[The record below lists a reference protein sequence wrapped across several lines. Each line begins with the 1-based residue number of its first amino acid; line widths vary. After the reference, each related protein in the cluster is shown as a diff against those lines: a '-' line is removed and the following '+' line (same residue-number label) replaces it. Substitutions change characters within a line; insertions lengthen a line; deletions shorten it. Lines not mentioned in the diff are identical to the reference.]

1 MSARPVAQLP
11 PQPPQQPPP
20 QPQRPIALQHS
31 TATRVPLR
39 VVVTGGNRGFG
50 AGMARELAARGH
62 SVVVLARRAP
72 NPSSVPPN
80 SRLGFVVC
88 DVRDYASVAGAA
100 HTARDMMSGI
110 DVWIN
115 NAAAY
120 PPPFYGDMGMRR
132 AVGLPD
138 ADEWADGVRA
148 CCDTNLL
155 GCVWGTRAAAD
166 VMRDQVTTGHVF
178 NVLGSGSD
186 GSTCVGHALYGAT
199 KAAAAIYSRSA
210 RAEADALSLP
220 LRIHD
225 LRPGPMDTRLY
236 WDHVESALGRGRR
249 ATDDAWVG
257 GGWPMRLRRA
267 AFSAMCLDP
276 DEVAAEAADRIEGV
290 VYSTG
295 EARQGHRALDC
306 YTAPLLRRLLGALT
320 GRAARRSE

>member
-1 MSARPVAQLP
+1 MRARPVALQLP
-11 PQPPQQPPP
+11 PPPPPP
-20 QPQRPIALQHS
+20 QRPQPQNS
-31 TATRVPLR
+31 TTTRVPLR

-50 AGMARELAARGH
+50 AGMARELASRGH
-62 SVVVLARRAP
+62 CVVVLARRPP

-80 SRLGFVVC
+80 STLGFVLC

-100 HTARDMMSGI
+100 HTACDMMSGI

-120 PPPFYGDMGMRR
+120 PPPFGGDMGMRR
-132 AVGLPD
+132 AAGLPD
-138 ADEWADGVRA
+138 DEEWADGVRA

-155 GCVWGTRAAAD
+155 GSVWGTRAAAD

-186 GSTCVGHALYGAT
+186 GATCVGHALYGAT

-236 WDHVESALGRGRR
+236 WDHVETAIGSGP
-249 ATDDAWVG
+249 ATDDGWLG

-276 DEVAAEAADRIEGV
+276 EEVAAEAADRIEEV
-290 VYSTG
+290 VYSMG
-295 EARQGHRALDC
+295 EPHRSQQKQGHRTVDC
-306 YTAPLLRRLLGALT
+306 YTAPLLRRLFGALL